1 MCNNELLLGYLYDE
15 LSPSERETF
24 NEHLAS
30 CLECRDEVAGLR
42 GTRTHLTVLGAA

>member
-24 NEHLAS
+24 TEHLTS
-30 CLECRDEVAGLR
+30 CTECRDEVVGVAR
-42 GTRTHLTVLGAA
+42 HAHAPAVLGAA